1 MKIGVMGTGMVG
13 DAIASKLVAL
23 GHDVMMG
30 SREPDNAKAVAW
42 AKRLGEGERAKAG
55 TFADTARFGELLFN
69 CTNGGNSLEA
79 LRAAGEKNLAG
90 KVLIDV
96 ANILPPDARGPES
109 LGEQIQKAFPQ
120 TKVVK
125 ALNTVNCEVMVDA
138 SRVAGPHT
146 IFMSGNDA
154 DAKNAV
160 HALLDGFGWK
170 DIIDLGDIASAR
182 ASENYLSLWLTLWK
196 KLGTPHF
203 NISVI
208 R

>member
-1 MKIGVMGTGMVG
+1 MNIGVMGTGMVG

-30 SREPDNAKAVAW
+30 SRESNNPKAVAW
-42 AKRLGEGERAKAG
+42 AKRLGERAQAG
-55 TFADTARFGELLFN
+55 SFEDTARFGELVFN

-79 LRAAGEKNLAG
+79 RRAAGEKNLNG
-90 KVLIDV
+90 KILIYV
-96 ANILPPDARGPES
+96 ANILTPEERGPES
-109 LGEQIQKAFPQ
+109 RGEQIQKTFTR
-120 TKVVK
+120 TKVIK

-138 SRVAGPHT
+138 SKVGGTHT

-154 DAKNAV
+154 EAKKTV
-160 HALLDGFGWK
+160 HGLLAAFGWK
-170 DIIDLGDIASAR
+170 DIIDLGHIASAR

-196 KLGTPHF
+196 SLDTAHF